1 MKPKASI
8 PGSFNQ
14 HIPYAM
20 ILALILGLI
29 LTGCLP
35 AAQKE
40 QSPTLAP
47 SKMTAVTQSIS
58 PTSTPVLALSGKTT
72 PPTFSPA
79 RVIASPIPDPLRFT
93 FPTTNIQPVTIW
105 RPPLYQTPWEPTP
118 HDHFYFTRPIGANEI
133 NWPLANYRYGG
144 VFFENTQHTGVDIPA
159 PKGTPVMAAGPGR
172 VIWAGYGLFFL
183 RPENSDPYGK
193 AIAIKHDFG
202 YQGKMLYTVYG
213 HLDDYY
219 VVRGQQVNTGDK
231 IGIVGETGKVTGP
244 HLHFEVRIGDNT
256 YFTSR
261 NPELWLA
268 PPQGWGILAARVM
281 YTSGELLP
289 DQVVN
294 IRSVETNQY
303 WYVITYGGNAVN
315 SDEYY
320 QENMVIGDLPGGKY
334 VIWIEY
340 DSTIFDQEVEIFPG
354 MVTYFTFRGKAGYKL
369 NPPPTPE
376 PDFIA
381 PDAAI
386 ISTP

>member
-1 MKPKASI
+1 
-8 PGSFNQ
+8 
-14 HIPYAM
+14 M
-20 ILALILGLI
+20 ILALIIGLV
-29 LTGCLP
+29 LPGCLP
-35 AAQKE
+35 AVQVGQTPTPTNATTPDATETK
-40 QSPTLAP
+40 QS
-47 SKMTAVTQSIS
+47 S
-58 PTSTPVLALSGKTT
+58 PTPVLALSDQM
-72 PPTFSPA
+72 PVPTVPVTSIFP
-79 RVIASPIPDPLRFT
+79 SPIPDPLRFT
-93 FPTTNIQPVTIW
+93 FPTSNIQPVTIW
-105 RPPLYQTPWEPTP
+105 RPPLYETPWEPTT
-118 HDHFYFTRPIGANEI
+118 HDHFYFARPIGANEI

-144 VFFENTQHTGVDIPA
+144 IFFENTLHTGVDIPA

-183 RPENSDPYGK
+183 RPENSDPYGI

-219 VVRGQQVNTGDK
+219 VTRGQQVNTGDK

-294 IRSVETNQY
+294 IRSVATNQY

-320 QENMVIGDLPGGKY
+320 QENMVIGDLPAGKY

-340 DSTIFDQEVEIFPG
+340 DSTIYDQEVEITPG
-354 MVTYFTFRGKAGYKL
+354 GVTYFTFRGKAGYKL
-369 NPPPTPE
+369 TLPPTPE
-376 PDFIA
+376 PDFVP
-381 PDAAI
+381 PDAT
-386 ISTP
+386 STALP